1 MTELT
6 PKSLFSPVLHS
17 ANLTYTLLRSKDFA
31 FIRDL
36 FNSTMDAEA
45 EDKFTISSVRQ
56 LTINTAPRSNELHG
70 ERSKD
75 AAIYVVRLNGEAGE
89 RIGEINLTRR
99 NSNLPLDI
107 GFAFLPQY
115 RGKGYGTE
123 AATRI
128 MRYWKDEFGIKNICG
143 IVSEE
148 NIASRKLL
156 MRIGLEE
163 NGWAMSSGR
172 LSLIYSLP
180 GASKQEGLEFSF
192 WGEEPNEGEAI
203 ILD

>member
-1 MTELT
+1 MAELT
-6 PKSLFSPVLHS
+6 PKSLFAPVLHS
-17 ANLTYTLLRSKDFA
+17 TNLTYTLLQSTDFE

-45 EDKFTISSVRQ
+45 EEKDKFTISSVRQ
-56 LTINTAPRSNELHG
+56 LTLNTAPRPNELHG

-75 AAIYVVRLNGEAGE
+75 AAIYVVREAGE

-99 NSNLPLDI
+99 ASKFPLDI
-107 GFAFLPQY
+107 GFAFLPEY

-128 MRYWKDEFGIKNICG
+128 MRYWKDEFGISNICG

-148 NIASRKLL
+148 NMASRKLL
-156 MRIGLEE
+156 MKIGLEE
-163 NGWAMSSGR
+163 NGWAVSSGKR
-172 LSLIYSLP
+172 ALIYSLP
-180 GASKQEGLEFSF
+180 GAPKEEGRDFSF
-192 WGEEPNEGEAI
+192 FGEEPSEQEAI